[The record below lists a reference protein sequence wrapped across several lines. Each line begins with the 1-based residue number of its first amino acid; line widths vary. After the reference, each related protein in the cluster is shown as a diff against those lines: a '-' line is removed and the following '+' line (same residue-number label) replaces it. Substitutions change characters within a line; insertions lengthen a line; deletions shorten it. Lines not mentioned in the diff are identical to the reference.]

1 MQSIGARQAS
11 NQFGTVLDKV
21 WQGEPVKITRNKR
34 DTAIILSVRD
44 FEMLGGE
51 AFLLRKRAEA
61 MQQERQQLL
70 ASLDA
75 LRTEAEQS
83 GLTEDVLKDILN
95 DKT

>member
-1 MQSIGARQAS
+1 MQSIGARQPS

-51 AFLLRKRAEA
+51 AFLIHKRAEA

-70 ASLDA
+70 ASLEA
-75 LRTEAEQS
+75 LRSEAEQS
-83 GLTEDVLKDILN
+83 GLTESVLEDILN